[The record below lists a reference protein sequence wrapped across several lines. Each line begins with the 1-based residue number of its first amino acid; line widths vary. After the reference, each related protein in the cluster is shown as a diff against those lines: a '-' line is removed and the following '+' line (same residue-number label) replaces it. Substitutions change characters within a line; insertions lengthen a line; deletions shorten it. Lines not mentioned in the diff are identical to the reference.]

1 MKYYAQKEGCGTLR
15 KIIADSDEEAF
26 DKAVGLFGTEN
37 VIVGKSLQKV
47 RSREGQK
54 EIYKSSEEMAGKLFG
69 PAGKAAL
76 EIMHSV

>member
-26 DKAVGLFGTEN
+26 DKAVELFGTEN
-37 VIVGKSLQKV
+37 VIIGKSLQKV
-47 RSREGQK
+47 RSREEQK